1 MKVTLVFL
9 SFVVLGDPA
18 LAQSGVSN
26 QRDMNGNLVRNGGA
40 ASGGVNQSTPNNGAI
55 RNAPIQ
61 TRTNPA
67 SPHAEA
73 PRRKLREANRFVYSV
88 RQRER
93 ATGAYVLPLLIP
105 NSEPNLL

>member
-67 SPHAEA
+67 SP
-73 PRRKLREANRFVYSV
+73 PQSQQINRLGSG
-88 RQRER
+88 
-93 ATGAYVLPLLIP
+93 T
-105 NSEPNLL
+105 N

>member
-9 SFVVLGDPA
+9 SLVILGSPA

-26 QRDMNGNLVRNGGA
+26 QRDMNGNLVRNSGA

-61 TRTNPA
+61 MRTNPA
-67 SPHAEA
+67 SP
-73 PRRKLREANRFVYSV
+73 PQSQQINRLGSG
-88 RQRER
+88 
-93 ATGAYVLPLLIP
+93 T
-105 NSEPNLL
+105 N